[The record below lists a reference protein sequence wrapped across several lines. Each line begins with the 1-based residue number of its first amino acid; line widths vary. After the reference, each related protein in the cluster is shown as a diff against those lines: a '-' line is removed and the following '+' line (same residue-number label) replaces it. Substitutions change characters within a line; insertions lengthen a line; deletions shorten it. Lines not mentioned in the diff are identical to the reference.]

1 MMRKVIVLQERQKN
15 KDFEIMLKNF
25 LRESS
30 KNLNQLKKRNQS
42 KVQKGR
48 R

>member
-1 MMRKVIVLQERQKN
+1 MMRKVIVLQKRQKN